1 VLAAGRSLRADRGAT
16 ALVRGVV
23 AEGTPVVVAT
33 KGTGGRPPSRARA
46 LCGAS
51 MEALFAARRRAVSVD
66 VMPCRFKS
74 RGVVGGLVV
83 YVEFVDA
90 AAEAALV
97 CKGLTPKP
105 ELPVELLRPADGP
118 AAGDRLADKQPPGAW
133 CGCGVTVPA
142 FVGPAAAVDDALADG
157 GESLLKMRC
166 TNEPGVAADGR
177 VYGGVVA
184 FCCDVA
190 EATLP
195 GVPGGSDRISGAA
208 GPCCSCGN
216 VAITTPLEARA
227 DVAPV
232 PDVGVLRR
240 GVSVAF

>member
-1 VLAAGRSLRADRGAT
+1 VGTPDA
-16 ALVRGVV
+16 VV
-23 AEGTPVVVAT
+23 AI

-51 MEALFAARRRAVSVD
+51 MEALFAGRRRALSVD
-66 VMPCRFKS
+66 VTPCRFMS

-118 AAGDRLADKQPPGAW
+118 VAGDRLADMQPPPGPW
-133 CGCGVTVPA
+133 CGCGVTAPA
-142 FVGPAAAVDDALADG
+142 VAGPAAAVDDALADG

-166 TNEPGVAADGR
+166 TNEPGVPADGR

-184 FCCDVA
+184 FCCELV
-190 EATLP
+190 EATLH
-195 GVPGGSDRISGAA
+195 GVPGGSARTSGAA
-208 GPCCSCGN
+208 VPGCSGGD
-216 VAITTPLEARA
+216 VATTTPLEARA

-240 GVSVAF
+240 GVSVAL